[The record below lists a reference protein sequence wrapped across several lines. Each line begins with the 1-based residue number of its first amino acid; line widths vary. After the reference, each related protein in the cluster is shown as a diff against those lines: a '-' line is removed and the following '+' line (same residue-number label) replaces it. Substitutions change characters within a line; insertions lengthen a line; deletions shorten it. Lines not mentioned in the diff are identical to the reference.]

1 MRTVSFARRLAMAV
15 VQGVLAY
22 LVALGFLHLFPRSNG
37 WLLIALGVSLTG
49 ALAWRITQARRM
61 DAVLNWLRY
70 PDGQLPADM
79 GSADSELVG
88 LILRERR
95 EFKFQLA
102 QSDKRL
108 ADFLSAL
115 QASPNGVVLMDADQ
129 RIEWFNESAAS
140 HFGFDPLRDGQQH
153 FTNLVRDPA
162 VTAYLAAGDF
172 SHGVVLAGRA
182 HGLSSV
188 QRISLQLHLYGQGR
202 SLLLSRDITA
212 IEQAEAMR
220 RDFVANVSH
229 EIRTPLTV
237 LGGFVE
243 TLQTLRLSADEQ
255 VRYLDLMAQQ
265 ASRMQSLVDD
275 LLTLSKIEGSPRP
288 SGHEWITVA
297 SLIRQCVDEGRS
309 LSQLVWGQAQ
319 HMEVSVSGEDELA
332 GADAELHSAL
342 FNLVGNAVRYTPAD
356 KSICVRW
363 AINSQGQGVL
373 SVTDEGMGIAPEHL
387 PRLTERFYRV
397 DRSRSRETGG
407 TGLGLAIVKHVA
419 QRHDAEL
426 QIESTPG
433 KGSTFRIVFGAFRVR
448 QRTSQ
453 SAALV
458 DQH

>member
-1 MRTVSFARRLAMAV
+1 MFWQAV
-15 VQGVLAY
+15 LTCLITAVFLYCFPLSQWWPLVTIGACWGLVVL
-22 LVALGFLHLFPRSNG
+22 
-37 WLLIALGVSLTG
+37 
-49 ALAWRITQARRM
+49 TQAA
-61 DAVLNWLRY
+61 DARQIEHLLQWLRQRDA
-70 PDGQLPADM
+70 PLPKHLAPQWM
-79 GSADSELVG
+79 ELASH
-88 LILRERR
+88 ILRQRR
-95 EFKFQLA
+95 NHKDLLA

-108 ADFLSAL
+108 ADFLAAL
-115 QASPNGVVLMDADQ
+115 QASPNGVVLLDVDQ
-129 RIEWFNESAAS
+129 RIEWLNQTAAE
-140 HFGFDPLRDGQQH
+140 HFGFDARRDALQH
-153 FTNLVRDPA
+153 FTNLVRDP
-162 VTAYLAAGDF
+162 VITGYFAARDF
-172 SHGVVLAGRA
+172 SHSVVVPGRSA
-182 HGLSSV
+182 ASSSA
-188 QRISLQLHLYGQGR
+188 QRISVQMHMYGQGR
-202 SLLLSRDITA
+202 SLLLSRDVTA

-243 TLQTLRLSADEQ
+243 TLQTLHLDADAQ
-255 VRYLDLMAQQ
+255 QRYLELMAQQ

-288 SGHEWITVA
+288 SGHEWMRVNTLV
-297 SLIRQCVDEGRS
+297 RQCVDEGRS
-309 LSQLVWGQAQ
+309 LSQMVWGRAQ
-319 HMEVSVSGEDELA
+319 DIQIEVDADVEIA
-332 GADAELHSAL
+332 GSESELHSAL

-373 SVTDEGMGIAPEHL
+373 AVTDEGMGIAPEHL